1 MAAAVSSR
9 IAGMA
14 SKKLYQ
20 TYPSLKLGVNR
31 VQQEIFGYYPN
42 IGVRSGAPVARKPLT
57 GVFLARYYDEPIEKS
72 ARLVRYNSMLLMI
85 YPIVSFIY
93 HTHAKC

>member
-1 MAAAVSSR
+1 MASAVSSR

-20 TYPSLKLGVNR
+20 TYPCLKLGVNK

-42 IGVRSGAPVARKPLT
+42 IGVRSGAPVARQPLT
-57 GVFLARYYDEPIEKS
+57 GVYLARYYDERIDKS
-72 ARLVRYNSMLLMI
+72 ARLVRNNSVVWTFPLI
-85 YPIVSFIY
+85 HSFMY
-93 HTHAKC
+93 HTY